1 MKLPMLSILAAAVA
15 LTGCTSPASLFAEK
29 EKSPTPIEQA
39 NAYVPVVS
47 PMPSDFCDRVG
58 FSARQVALQEGFDAA
73 TQNRMALQNSQQCA
87 RFTTTQIAGL

>member
-1 MKLPMLSILAAAVA
+1 MKFSALVISAAALA
-15 LTGCTSPASLFAEK
+15 LTGCASPASLFAEK